1 MTLEELSVVVTSK
14 ILPSLPGFV
23 GAVISLRFFKADTW
37 LERVAVV
44 LSGWACA
51 YFFTKPVVDRFSLG
65 ATQWA
70 DGTAFF
76 IGLFGMA
83 VVAALMG
90 AIKDTKWGD
99 ILSGWVKK

>member
-1 MTLEELSVVVTSK
+1 MSVIVTSK

-23 GAVISLRFFKADTW
+23 GAVVSLRFFKAETW
-37 LERVAVV
+37 LERITVV
-44 LSGWACA
+44 MSGWACA
-51 YFFTKPVVDRFSLG
+51 FFLTKPVVDKFSLG
-65 ATQWA
+65 DSPWS

-83 VVAALMG
+83 IVAALMA

-99 ILSGWVKK
+99 ILAGWIKK

>member
-1 MTLEELSVVVTSK
+1 MTLEEMSVIVTSK

-23 GAVISLRFFKADTW
+23 GAVVSLRFFKAETW
-37 LERVAVV
+37 LERITVV
-44 LSGWACA
+44 MSGWACA
-51 YFFTKPVVDRFSLG
+51 FFLTKPVVDRFDLNN
-65 ATQWA
+65 TQWA

-83 VVAALMG
+83 IVAALMG

-99 ILSGWVKK
+99 ILAGWVKK